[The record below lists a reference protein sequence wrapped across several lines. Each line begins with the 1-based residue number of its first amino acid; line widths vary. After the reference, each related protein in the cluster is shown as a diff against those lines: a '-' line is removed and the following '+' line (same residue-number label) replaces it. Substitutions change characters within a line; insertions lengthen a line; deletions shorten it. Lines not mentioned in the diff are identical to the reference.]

1 VSEKMSDEDLV
12 ALITSIGGA
21 MHALKRF
28 YTEPE
33 EIDHGASV
41 VLGVLYRRGP
51 ARPSELAQYCG
62 LDLST
67 VSRHA
72 RFQEQAGRVAKVA
85 DPGDRRAH
93 RLALTE
99 DGLEHVR
106 QMWQHRTER
115 LGATVGHWSAEDA
128 RTLSAL
134 ADRLAADLGLPGPI
148 TMPDHEAV
156 RAIHHAALAETL
168 PKGA

>member
-1 VSEKMSDEDLV
+1 VGEKMSEADLV

-33 EIDHGASV
+33 EIDHGSSL

-51 ARPSELAQYCG
+51 SRPSEIAQHAG

-72 RFQEQAGRVAKVA
+72 RFQEEAGRLAKVA
-85 DPGDRRAH
+85 DPTDRRAH

-99 DGLEHVR
+99 SGLEHVD
-106 QMWQHRTER
+106 QMWRRRIER

-128 RTLSAL
+128 RTLSVL
-134 ADRLAADLGLPGPI
+134 AERLAADLGLKTPI

-156 RAIHHAALAETL
+156 RATHQAALAETL